1 MKGLRILSLII
12 ICIVGLGRLSLAAD
26 ESPNDTPQLKKYG
39 ISAAVAVVPFF
50 GGSQSG
56 PETPISDTN
65 YQDTFETGYGWRLEG
80 FYEWTPA

>member
-1 MKGLRILSLII
+1 ML
-12 ICIVGLGRLSLAAD
+12 VGAMLAAPPGVAETKTPID
-26 ESPNDTPQLKKYG
+26 QIPDQSPNDTPEVKKYG
-39 ISAAVAVVPFF
+39 ISAAVAIVPFF

-56 PETPISDTN
+56 PETLVSDTN